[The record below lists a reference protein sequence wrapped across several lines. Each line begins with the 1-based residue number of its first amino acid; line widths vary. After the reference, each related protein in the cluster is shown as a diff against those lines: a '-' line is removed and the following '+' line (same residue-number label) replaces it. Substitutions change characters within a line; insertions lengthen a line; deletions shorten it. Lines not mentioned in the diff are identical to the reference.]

1 MIRFKLG
8 WAVSAVVLCQWS
20 TVNAA
25 DDEKA
30 ATLAAAASQS
40 DEPKNAAKVGAK
52 CFRPT
57 IKTTGFSGHSY
68 QMEHVMDETLAAD
81 DKIESNGAVLYIPK
95 TNSWMLIGMEI
106 GYAEDKMGSGFTFTN
121 PNETG
126 RCGCGESFS
135 VERSE

>member
-1 MIRFKLG
+1 MDAIKLT
-8 WAVSAVVLCQWS
+8 AE
-20 TVNAA
+20 AA
-25 DDEKA
+25 EAIKSK
-30 ATLAAAASQS
+30 T
-40 DEPKNAAKVGAK
+40 AAKDGAK
-52 CFRPT
+52 GLRLT
-57 IKTTGFSGHSY
+57 IKSTGCSGHSY
-68 QMEHVMDETLAAD
+68 QMEHVMEETLAAD